1 MLQCTRYALRLRA
14 SSVCYYT
21 TEIPN
26 INNSDIDIYKAHWPR
41 DLLQYTKTAYENPNE
56 AIKFHHDLLQRWP
69 SLPSHSRLS
78 IGLQNLRYIS
88 YNDISREGVWKQAVH
103 MLLSQPNL
111 NTKEYYKLIRFIHR
125 PHNMDDKL
133 RQTLLLDVVDRMIE
147 QGVKFNHS
155 ILTVIWSKKMQWRDS
170 SFTLKL
176 WQRMYD
182 AGISPDF
189 DILYQ
194 ALKVSAKRGSVN
206 ESQVYLEQIRKIPNV
221 STYQW
226 KCAQSTFISAL
237 EDDVMAAEAYYNSLD
252 TNSYSHKAK
261 LSILGIMAKSNQF
274 TPSRL
279 LEMLNSLPD
288 SSKSIGYASIMRGLA
303 LRRLYYDVIGLYNE
317 AVELLDE
324 HAGKYAIGVVHPL
337 LNSLAFR
344 REKYG
349 VWWVWSAL
357 LRGRWKVA
365 PNSSTFEI
373 TLKASFNQHS
383 KFKGGIGG
391 LYPCKYFIVEAYHN
405 NSLKYHIKELGRG
418 FRAELRDLTLGHHSD
433 VLEHSEMFWRRI
445 EGVFRGL
452 LLSQFPHLHSVNAP
466 VTLTYSAGNW
476 DNLLTKSTP
485 EIDLTSVSIK
495 SEHFDAYV
503 KMLFERRSS
512 GGSYENTNLILQALS
527 WMRELGMAP
536 SKPTLFR
543 CIIALNESISPM
555 FISDIKRIIGAS
567 SSSKSVDH
575 HSQLFALDS
584 FNKSADVDRFYKW
597 VSEWL
602 EMPHEMDIFTFWNA
616 EIRRSMD

>member
-170 SFTLKL
+170 SFTIKL

-206 ESQVYLEQIRKIPNV
+206 ESQVYLEQIGKIPNV

-252 TNSYSHKAK
+252 TNSYSDKAK

-324 HAGKYAIGVVHPL
+324 YAGKYAIGVVHPL

-575 HSQLFALDS
+575 QNQLFALDS